1 MSRGPMIPVSV
12 SLAPMAAKLS
22 AQEKLGQAIRIRR
35 KKLGYSQEGF
45 AANCEVDRAYMGRIE
60 RGDTNPTFLLLL
72 RVSKELRCSLAELFA
87 AAEL

>member
-1 MSRGPMIPVSV
+1 
-12 SLAPMAAKLS
+12 MAAKLT
-22 AQEKLGQAIRIRR
+22 AEQTLGKAIRTRR
-35 KKLGYSQEGF
+35 KKLGFSQEGF

-72 RVSKELRCSLAELFA
+72 RVSKELRWTLAELFE